1 MSVDKEIEK
10 TARRLE
16 ELKKRKER
24 IQKTAAMQ
32 FFKKN
37 KIDHLLEMPEE
48 LKEFTNEV
56 MSVIKKYAISK
67 TDKIKNEKDS
77 VKTEE

>member
-1 MSVDKEIEK
+1 MSVDKDIER

-24 IQKTAAMQ
+24 KQKAAAIQ
-32 FFKKN
+32 FYKKN

-56 MSVIKKYAISK
+56 MTVIQKYAPPK
-67 TDKIKNEKDS
+67 TDKINKKDS
-77 VKTEE
+77 VKPEE

>member
-1 MSVDKEIEK
+1 MSVDKDIERA
-10 TARRLE
+10 ARRLE
-16 ELKKRKER
+16 ELKQKKER
-24 IQKTAAMQ
+24 KQKAAAMQ

-37 KIDHLLEMPEE
+37 KIDHLLEMPEA

-56 MSVIKKYAISK
+56 MSVIEKYAPPK